1 MNETQIKEL
10 WLAEVKG
17 QPYALKQPKPEAPP
31 RQRYVNAIAK
41 NKIIVA
47 KILENVEKWET
58 MTARE
63 IAKEL
68 GVTKSAVF
76 NNFYKMGLKFRK
88 LNKSRGAKIRESK
101 RARSAVVIISSVV

>member
-17 QPYALKQPKPEAPP
+17 QPYALKQPKPTPILRP
-31 RQRYVNAIAK
+31 SCVNAIAK

-68 GVTKSAVF
+68 NCTKSAVF
-76 NNFYKMGLKFRK
+76 NNFYKLGLKFRK

-101 RARSAVVIISSVV
+101 RLKKGYLMQ